1 MMGETHAWL
10 SANAPEWTV
19 LRPSWFMQNF
29 SKSPDADTIRKE
41 GVIYSATGKGRVGF
55 IDADDI
61 AACAVAAL
69 AAPRPLDRDVVLTG
83 PDALSYDDIAAIIAQ
98 VLDRPIRHVSLSRA
112 ALGRRFE
119 EQGMPSDY
127 AEVLSDLD
135 EAIRTG
141 AEDRTTQGVQLLT
154 GVAPSGF
161 RRFAERSRAIW
172 A

>member
-1 MMGETHAWL
+1 M
-10 SANAPEWTV
+10 
-19 LRPSWFMQNF
+19 
-29 SKSPDADTIRKE
+29 
-41 GVIYSATGKGRVGF
+41 IYSATGKGRVGF

-161 RRFAERSRAIW
+161 RRFAEQSRAIW